1 MHMIPMAGLL
11 MGPSLDC
18 EVADAARTPF
28 ASTLQLIG
36 LMQAFQ
42 PARSPGHNAD
52 ALWVTYMRTP
62 CC

>member
-28 ASTLQLIG
+28 PSTLQLIG

-42 PARSPGHNAD
+42 PARSPSHDAD
-52 ALWVTYMRTP
+52 AL
-62 CC
+62 